1 MATATK
7 KAAVKATK
15 ASAPKTKAARKPSRA
30 ALLQAL
36 GEETF
41 ALFESGALP
50 VPRKLAAAV
59 QALRAAK

>member
-7 KAAVKATK
+7 KTAVKATK
-15 ASAPKTKAARKPSRA
+15 AKAVRKPSRA

-36 GEETF
+36 GEETL
-41 ALFESGALP
+41 ALFDSGALP

-59 QALRAAK
+59 QALRSVK